1 MAATATT
8 GSTVSLHYTLTL
20 EDGTVFDSSR
30 ERGPFEVKLGEG
42 QVIRGFEQAL
52 MGMAEGES
60 KKVTIVSEEAY
71 GPWREELVQEVARD
85 QLPPELPLE
94 IGRQLQASDPQGR
107 TMLLT
112 VIELDDSSVKLDA
125 NHPLAGEDLTFD
137 LEVLA
142 VH

>member
-1 MAATATT
+1 MAATAST
-8 GSTVSLHYTLTL
+8 GSTVKLHYTLTL
-20 EDGTVFDSSR
+20 EDGTIFDSSR
-30 ERGPFEVKLGEG
+30 EREPFEVKLGAG
-42 QVIRGFEQAL
+42 QVIQGFEQAL

-60 KKVTIVSEEAY
+60 KQVTIASEQAY

-85 QLPPELPLE
+85 QLPAELPLE

-112 VIELDDSSVKLDA
+112 VIEMDDQSVKLDA

-137 LEVLA
+137 LEVLG

>member
-8 GSTVSLHYTLTL
+8 GSTVTVHYTLTL

-30 ERGPFEVKLGEG
+30 EREAFEVEIGKG
-42 QVIRGFEQAL
+42 QVISGFEQAL
-52 MGMAEGES
+52 VGMEAGDT
-60 KKVTIVSEEAY
+60 KKVTIASEQAY

-85 QLPPELPLE
+85 QLPPDLPLE

-107 TMLLT
+107 TMVLT
-112 VIELDDSSVKLDA
+112 VIEMGEQAVKLDA